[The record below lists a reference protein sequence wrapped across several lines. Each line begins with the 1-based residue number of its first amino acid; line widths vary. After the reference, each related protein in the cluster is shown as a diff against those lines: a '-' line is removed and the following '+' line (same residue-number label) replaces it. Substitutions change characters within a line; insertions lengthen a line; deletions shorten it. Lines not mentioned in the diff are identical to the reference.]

1 MISIFPSSY
10 TTFEII
16 RLARIIYF
24 LLFNVINA
32 VSITYVIN
40 DDKER
45 TIKGAEMQRN
55 QAMLTKLTEK
65 IYKKIN
71 DGEPLSITSEIAKKE
86 YTEVKNKAL
95 KEMNLEMAAL
105 KQGKTKEEL
114 MKKEEDSKKKKFN
127 WKSSLAI
134 FVVIILS
141 YRWY

>member
-86 YTEVKNKAL
+86 YTEVKTKAL

>member
-32 VSITYVIN
+32 ISITYVVN

-71 DGEPLSITSEIAKKE
+71 DGEPLSINTEITKKE
-86 YTEVKNKAL
+86 YTDVKTKAL

-134 FVVIILS
+134 FVVIMLS

>member
-1 MISIFPSSY
+1 
-10 TTFEII
+10 
-16 RLARIIYF
+16 
-24 LLFNVINA
+24 
-32 VSITYVIN
+32 
-40 DDKER
+40 
-45 TIKGAEMQRN
+45 
-55 QAMLTKLTEK
+55 MLTKLTEK

-71 DGEPLSITSEIAKKE
+71 DGEPLSINTEITKKE
-86 YTEVKNKAL
+86 YTDVKTKAL

-134 FVVIILS
+134 FVVIMLS

>member
-24 LLFNVINA
+24 LLFNIINA
-32 VSITYVIN
+32 ISITYVVN

-71 DGEPLSITSEIAKKE
+71 DGEPLSINSEITKKE
-86 YTEVKNKAL
+86 YTDVKTKAL

-134 FVVIILS
+134 FVVIMLS

>member
-32 VSITYVIN
+32 TSITYVIN

-71 DGEPLSITSEIAKKE
+71 DGEPLSITSEITKKE
-86 YTEVKNKAL
+86 YTEVKTKAL

>member
-71 DGEPLSITSEIAKKE
+71 DGEPLSINSEITKKE
-86 YTEVKNKAL
+86 YTDVKTKAL

>member
-24 LLFNVINA
+24 LLFNIINA
-32 VSITYVIN
+32 ISITYVVN

-71 DGEPLSITSEIAKKE
+71 DGEPLSINTEITKKE
-86 YTEVKNKAL
+86 YTDVKTKAL

-134 FVVIILS
+134 FVVIMLS